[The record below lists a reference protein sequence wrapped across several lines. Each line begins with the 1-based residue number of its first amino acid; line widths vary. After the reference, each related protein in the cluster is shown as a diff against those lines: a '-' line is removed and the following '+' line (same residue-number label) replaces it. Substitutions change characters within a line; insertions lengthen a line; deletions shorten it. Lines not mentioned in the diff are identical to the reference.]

1 MIGEN
6 HHITKTGLI
15 GQINSSNQFD
25 VVWKSDAPIV
35 PDPFLKTYKW
45 WNPNG

>member
-1 MIGEN
+1 
-6 HHITKTGLI
+6 
-15 GQINSSNQFD
+15 
-25 VVWKSDAPIV
+25 VWKSDAPIV